1 VLEYLDTRELFAEG
15 IDDVKASLLNVLP
28 EDEVLNVNK
37 PILCFLFNE
46 IIAQSAL
53 FNLLDKELI
62 TFLILHE
69 LDNIIQLDWLLHSEL
84 LIKVKASGQ

>member
-37 PILCFLFNE
+37 PVLRFLFDK
-46 IIAQSAL
+46 IIAKATL
-53 FNLLDKELI
+53 FNLLNKELI
-62 TFLILHE
+62 AFLILHE

-84 LIKVKASGQ
+84 LIKFKASGQ